1 MSRPPIGQAPKGR
14 FGLFWSQ
21 VPGRRSCCTPLAR
34 AQAPAAASEKGASGQ
49 RPALMERCMRRT
61 AASVSAKVVPPE
73 WNSST
78 AIGPRRE
85 ASMGSQGRL
94 GRHGMGCGGVA
105 EVGGR
110 NGRSARQCAPSTAW
124 VERGAGTHPVAC
136 RGAPEKRARRLSPG
150 PRAAAALPGRLSPWR
165 RRPSCLA
172 QLWRCRAAQCRPR
185 TRADRNTR
193 CAARRARRESRGRCA
208 PARRRREAARYRSC
222 AVKRSRIVG
231 SEGLWLK
238 GHGLSFSVGSAVLGS
253 GWALPPRAAP
263 QAFRFSRMTS

>member
-21 VPGRRSCCTPLAR
+21 VPGRRSCRTPLAR

-110 NGRSARQCAPSTAW
+110 NGRSARR

-172 QLWRCRAAQCRPR
+172 QLWRCRAAQCRSEH
-185 TRADRNTR
+185 AV
-193 CAARRARRESRGRCA
+193 
-208 PARRRREAARYRSC
+208 RS
-222 AVKRSRIVG
+222 
-231 SEGLWLK
+231 
-238 GHGLSFSVGSAVLGS
+238 
-253 GWALPPRAAP
+253 PPG
-263 QAFRFSRMTS
+263 TT